1 MTTPIVL
8 KNFIGGKTHTIQNK
22 EYIDSVN
29 PATGK
34 ACTNLKYA
42 IDPSVHAKI
51 PRSSQE
57 DVNQAVSAAL
67 AAFPAWSKTS
77 RAERSKYLYTIANI
91 LESRM
96 EEFAAAESR
105 DQGKTI
111 TFARMVDIPRA
122 VYNFRFF
129 AENICQTEEKATM
142 LDGLALNYV
151 QRWPAGVAG
160 LISPWN
166 LPLYLL
172 TWKIAPC
179 IAAGCTCVCKPSEFT
194 SVTAYML
201 CDVIKEA
208 KLPDGVVN
216 MVFGSG
222 PEVGEALVNH
232 PKVPLISFTG
242 GTATGQKIIAN
253 SAKNF
258 KKLSLELGGK
268 NANVVFDDCNFDKAI
283 EGSIRAAFSNQGEFL
298 DAFVEKA
305 KALIVGDPADSKTQ
319 VGALNSEQHMQKV
332 LGYIELAK
340 EEGGNIVC
348 GGNKKVLE
356 GELKDGYFVEPTV
369 ITGLP
374 PSCRVAQEE
383 IFGPVVT
390 IHQFTTTDEAIS
402 FANDSQYGL
411 SCSIWTENIRRARHV
426 AESIQVGTVW
436 VNCWMLRDLRMP
448 FGGSKRSGL
457 GREGADY
464 SLDFYTESK
473 TICLAN

>member
-1 MTTPIVL
+1 V
-8 KNFIGGKTHTIQNK
+8 
-22 EYIDSVN
+22 
-29 PATGK
+29 
-34 ACTNLKYA
+34 
-42 IDPSVHAKI
+42 
-51 PRSSQE
+51 
-57 DVNQAVSAAL
+57 
-67 AAFPAWSKTS
+67 
-77 RAERSKYLYTIANI
+77 
-91 LESRM
+91 
-96 EEFAAAESR
+96 
-105 DQGKTI
+105 
-111 TFARMVDIPRA
+111 
-122 VYNFRFF
+122 
-129 AENICQTEEKATM
+129 
-142 LDGLALNYV
+142 
-151 QRWPAGVAG
+151 
-160 LISPWN
+160 
-166 LPLYLL
+166 
-172 TWKIAPC
+172 
-179 IAAGCTCVCKPSEFT
+179 
-194 SVTAYML
+194 
-201 CDVIKEA
+201 
-208 KLPDGVVN
+208 
-216 MVFGSG
+216 
-222 PEVGEALVNH
+222 
-232 PKVPLISFTG
+232 
-242 GTATGQKIIAN
+242 TGQKIIAN

-268 NANVVFDDCNFDKAI
+268 NANIVFDDCNFDKAI
-283 EGSIRAAFSNQGEFL
+283 EGSIRAAFSNQGEICLCGSRIFVHSSIYSQFL

-332 LGYIELAK
+332 LSYIELAK